1 LQFAHDLFYNV
12 DRFFLISGAELST
25 EDMNRLYS
33 ERHIPVL
40 LNEVVDNLVWKPDG
54 VYVDCTVGEGG
65 HTQAIAERIAAS
77 GGKVIGLD
85 VDSEVLQIAE
95 RNLEAHPNVQL
106 FKFSYVEL
114 PVLLNLLQVHKVD
127 GLLVDLGVS
136 TYQLKAEGRGFSFNQ
151 DEPLDMRMNLEN
163 DLTAYDVVNTYPEE
177 KLADIIY
184 SYGEENFARRIARSI
199 VQSRPIHTTR
209 ELVEAIRRALPYK
222 EIHGRKRH
230 FATKTFQAIRIE
242 VNKELEN
249 ITKFLSFAP
258 DFLSHG
264 GKLAI
269 ISFHSLEDR
278 LVKHAF
284 KDDPRLKPLGDFIA
298 PSLEEISVNPRSR
311 SAKLRIA
318 ERV

>member
-1 LQFAHDLFYNV
+1 
-12 DRFFLISGAELST
+12 
-25 EDMNRLYS
+25 MNRLYS

-40 LNEVVDNLVWKPDG
+40 LREVVENLVWKPDG

-65 HTQAIAERIAAS
+65 HTQAIAERILES
-77 GGKVIGLD
+77 GGRVIGID

-95 RNLEAHPNVQL
+95 RNLEAYPNVQL

-114 PVLLNLLQVHKVD
+114 PVLLNLLQVHTVD

-151 DEPLDMRMNLEN
+151 DEPLDMRMNLESE
-163 DLTAYDVVNTYPEE
+163 LTAYHVVNTYPEE

-184 SYGEENFARRIARSI
+184 NYGEENFARRIARSI
-199 VQSRPIHTTR
+199 VQSRPLHTTK
-209 ELVEAIRRALPYK
+209 ELVEAIRKGLPYK
-222 EIHGRKRH
+222 EIHNRKRH

-249 ITKFLSFAP
+249 VAKFLSFAP
-258 DFLSHG
+258 DLLSSNG
-264 GKLAI
+264 RLAI

-278 LVKHAF
+278 LVKHSYR
-284 KDDPRLKPLGDFIA
+284 DDPRLDPLGDFIS
-298 PSLEEISVNPRSR
+298 PTLEEIAENPRAR

-318 ERV
+318 KRL

>member
-1 LQFAHDLFYNV
+1 
-12 DRFFLISGAELST
+12 
-25 EDMNRLYS
+25 MNRVYS

-40 LNEVVDNLVWKPDG
+40 LNEVVEWLVWKEDG

-65 HTQAIAERIAAS
+65 HTRAIAERIGGS
-77 GGKVIGLD
+77 GGKVIGID
-85 VDSEVLQIAE
+85 VDTEVLEIAE
-95 RNLEAHPNVQL
+95 RNLNAYPNVQL

-114 PVLLNLLQVHKVD
+114 PVLLGLLQVHRVD
-127 GLLVDLGVS
+127 GLFVDLGVS

-151 DEPLDMRMNLEN
+151 DETLDMRMNLEN
-163 DLTAYDVVNTYPEE
+163 DITAYHVVNAYPER

-184 SYGEENFARRIARSI
+184 NYGEEPFARRIAKSI
-199 VQSRPIHTTR
+199 VENRPIQTTK
-209 ELVEAIRRALPYK
+209 ELVEIIRRAVPYK
-222 EIHGRKRH
+222 EVYNRKRH

-249 ITKFLSFAP
+249 ISTFLSFVP
-258 DFLSHG
+258 DYLSPG
-264 GKLAI
+264 GRIAVV
-269 ISFHSLEDR
+269 SFHSLEDR

-284 KDDPRLKPLGDFIA
+284 RNDQRLRQLGDFIV
-298 PSLEEISVNPRSR
+298 PSFEEISENPRSR

>member
-1 LQFAHDLFYNV
+1 
-12 DRFFLISGAELST
+12 
-25 EDMNRLYS
+25 MNRLYS

-40 LNEVVDNLVWKPDG
+40 LREVVENLVWKPDG

-65 HTQAIAERIAAS
+65 HTQAVAERILET
-77 GGKVIGLD
+77 GGRVIGID

-95 RNLEAHPNVQL
+95 RNLEAYPNVQL

-114 PVLLNLLQVHKVD
+114 PVLLNILQVHEID

-163 DLTAYDVVNTYPEE
+163 ELTAYHVVNTYPEE

-184 SYGEENFARRIARSI
+184 NYGEENFARRIARFI
-199 VQSRPIHTTR
+199 VQNRPLHTTK
-209 ELVEAIRRALPYK
+209 ELVEVIRKALPYK
-222 EIHGRKRH
+222 EIHNRKRH

-249 ITKFLSFAP
+249 VSKFLSFAP
-258 DFLSHG
+258 DLLSLNG
-264 GKLAI
+264 RLAI

-278 LVKHAF
+278 LVKHAYR
-284 KDDPRLKPLGDFIA
+284 DDPRLEPIGDFIA
-298 PSLEEISVNPRSR
+298 PEPEEIAENRRAR
-311 SAKLRIA
+311 SAKLRVA
-318 ERV
+318 RRV